1 MKQTEREEKKALA
14 LQKERERMHALFSY
28 EREYGACSY
37 ICGIDEVGRGPLAGP
52 VVATAVIM
60 PKGCYIE
67 GVTDS
72 KKLSEKKRKAL
83 KEEIEKKALSVA
95 TVFISEEEIDEI
107 NIYEASR
114 LAMTKAIKGLTPKPD
129 IVLSDAMPLHID
141 IETLPIIKGDQLS
154 FTIGCAS
161 IIAKVIRDDY
171 MDLMDKKYPE
181 YDFKSNKGYGTKKHI
196 AALNEYGITDVHR
209 RSYEP
214 VKSMVNEQLQLDL

>member
-1 MKQTEREEKKALA
+1 MNNYKFEEQYYNEGKV
-14 LQKERERMHALFSY
+14 
-28 EREYGACSY
+28 Y
-37 ICGIDEVGRGPLAGP
+37 IAGTDEVGRGPLAGP

-181 YDFKSNKGYGTKKHI
+181 YGFKKHKGYPTKAHI
-196 AALNEYGITDVHR
+196 EAINKYGVSPIHR
-209 RSYEP
+209 KTYGP
-214 VKSMVNEQLQLDL
+214 VARKLEENK